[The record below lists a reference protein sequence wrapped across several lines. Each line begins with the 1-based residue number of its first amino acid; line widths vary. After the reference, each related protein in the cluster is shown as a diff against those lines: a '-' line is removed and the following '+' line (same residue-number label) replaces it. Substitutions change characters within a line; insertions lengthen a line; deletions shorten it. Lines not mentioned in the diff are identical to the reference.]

1 MLNPSLSADYAL
13 GHAATTLKSSY
24 GKIFHTN
31 NILRDAPPALAL
43 EVFNTCVLA
52 SANNLMSLFP
62 PNKAMEKAY
71 DDTRDK
77 VARLVLWSGYTGPS
91 AAPVSLSRIAE
102 LNGIVARERVRL
114 SATLQQSPFRETALA
129 CRVYAA
135 LKGRTQKRGTPAA
148 LVTWVTSTER
158 LVAKMFKNLGIHMPV
173 LPQPG
178 SHSSASKT
186 MAAVYGRAVGIAT
199 FQKRTLQKAAQ
210 ASSEFPGTRPR
221 KGSEAHDRPRAS
233 PPYASYLDNNFGL
246 STDPNSLGP
255 YKGRTS
261 LSKSGP
267 GCSSILSTV
276 SQIGLKE
283 AISFLSQLQLGR
295 AALFHQRFEPPPC
308 VSFPASLRD
317 SQPGTA
323 KDFKHRWHS
332 AAGGTRD
339 SPCPLCNSPF
349 PPLGPYHVLLDCTH
363 DSPKQ
368 AREHSLLDLAGLLK
382 VVVRE
387 LHIAN
392 ARTASG
398 AHNPANLADILSA
411 KAKAKATCEA
421 LRSASDTERDF
432 IFYRLLLA
440 APWSE
445 TQAHPNSPLA
455 RELGRLFDTTIVPIR
470 LLRHLAN
477 TWTRRAWLAGRP
489 IVSAW
494 ARGVQQVWTAAGG
507 SDEEGA
513 AFVQDPLPLNLSL
526 SFASFV
532 RREQDWEARQK
543 TQRMTL
549 SDYRKIR
556 DIDASDTDDEAATS
570 DIDGV

>member
-186 MAAVYGRAVGIAT
+186 MIERKSAT
-199 FQKRTLQKAAQ
+199 SSCCRQKQTMLCRVPPADP
-210 ASSEFPGTRPR
+210 SPR
-221 KGSEAHDRPRAS
+221 LFV
-233 PPYASYLDNNFGL
+233 PPFGL
-246 STDPNSLGP
+246 SKYTG
-255 YKGRTS
+255 
-261 LSKSGP
+261 
-267 GCSSILSTV
+267 
-276 SQIGLKE
+276 E
-283 AISFLSQLQLGR
+283 SFLGSGACGWVFGMRPFFSPPQQLQRGCDVHSHQVSTACNLLG
-295 AALFHQRFEPPPC
+295 
-308 VSFPASLRD
+308 
-317 SQPGTA
+317 
-323 KDFKHRWHS
+323 
-332 AAGGTRD
+332 
-339 SPCPLCNSPF
+339 
-349 PPLGPYHVLLDCTH
+349 
-363 DSPKQ
+363 
-368 AREHSLLDLAGLLK
+368 
-382 VVVRE
+382 
-387 LHIAN
+387 
-392 ARTASG
+392 
-398 AHNPANLADILSA
+398 
-411 KAKAKATCEA
+411 
-421 LRSASDTERDF
+421 
-432 IFYRLLLA
+432 
-440 APWSE
+440 
-445 TQAHPNSPLA
+445 
-455 RELGRLFDTTIVPIR
+455 
-470 LLRHLAN
+470 
-477 TWTRRAWLAGRP
+477 
-489 IVSAW
+489 
-494 ARGVQQVWTAAGG
+494 
-507 SDEEGA
+507 
-513 AFVQDPLPLNLSL
+513 
-526 SFASFV
+526 
-532 RREQDWEARQK
+532 
-543 TQRMTL
+543 
-549 SDYRKIR
+549 
-556 DIDASDTDDEAATS
+556 
-570 DIDGV
+570 